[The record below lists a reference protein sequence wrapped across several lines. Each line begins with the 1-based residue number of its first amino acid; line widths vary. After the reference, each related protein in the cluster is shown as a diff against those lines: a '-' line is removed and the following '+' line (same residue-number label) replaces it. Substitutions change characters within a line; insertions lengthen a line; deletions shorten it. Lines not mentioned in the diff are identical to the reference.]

1 MKKLM
6 IIAAFTMLLTGCGV
20 GNYSVQSGVEDAA
33 FISFTDDVKQDIT
46 VTVDNQTYVLKTVK
60 QKAYKSG
67 RNIKQT
73 ALNTIK
79 IGPGQHEV
87 KVTLTLDGTDVFD
100 KKIFVSTGEHK
111 IIEL

>member
-1 MKKLM
+1 M

-20 GNYSVQSGVEDAA
+20 GNYSIQSGVEDAA
-33 FISFTDDVKQDIT
+33 FISFTDDIKQDIS
-46 VTVDNQTYVLKTVK
+46 VTIDDQTYLLKTVK

-79 IGPGQHEV
+79 TGPGQHEV
-87 KVTLTLDGTDVFD
+87 KVIMNGTDVFN
-100 KKIFVSTGEHK
+100 KKIFLSTGEHK

>member
-20 GNYSVQSGVEDAA
+20 GNYSIQSGVEDAA

-46 VTVDNQTYVLKTVK
+46 VTVDDQTYLLKTVR

>member
-1 MKKLM
+1 
-6 IIAAFTMLLTGCGV
+6 MLLTGCGV

-33 FISFTDDVKQDIT
+33 FISFTDNVKQDIT
-46 VTVDNQTYVLKTVK
+46 VTVDGQTYNIKTVK

-79 IGPGQHEV
+79 IGPGQHDV
-87 KVTLTLDGTDVFD
+87 KVLMNGADVFS
-100 KKIFVSTGEHK
+100 KKIVVSTGEHK

>member
-6 IIAAFTMLLTGCGV
+6 IIAAFTMLVTGCGV

-46 VTVDNQTYVLKTVK
+46 VTVDDQTYVLKTVK

-67 RNIKQT
+67 RSRQ
-73 ALNTIK
+73 L
-79 IGPGQHEV
+79 
-87 KVTLTLDGTDVFD
+87 
-100 KKIFVSTGEHK
+100 
-111 IIEL
+111 

>member
-6 IIAAFTMLLTGCGV
+6 MTAALTVLMTGCGV
-20 GNYSVQSGVEDAA
+20 GNYSVQSGIENASY
-33 FISFTDDVKQDIT
+33 ISFTDDVKQDIT
-46 VTVDNQTYVLKTVK
+46 VTVDDQTYVLKTVK

-79 IGPGQHEV
+79 TTPGQHEV
-87 KVTLTLDGTDVFD
+87 KVVLNGKEVFG
-100 KKIFVSTGEHK
+100 KKLFLSTGEHK
-111 IIEL
+111 ILEL

>member
-6 IIAAFTMLLTGCGV
+6 IIAAFTMMMTGCGV
-20 GNYSVQSGVEDAA
+20 GTYSVQSGVEDAA
-33 FISFTDDVKQDIT
+33 FISFTDDTRQDIT
-46 VTVDNQTYVLKTVK
+46 VTVDDQTYVLKTVQ

-79 IGPGQHEV
+79 LAPGQHDV
-87 KVTLTLDGTDVFD
+87 KVDLNGTEVFS
-100 KKIFVSTGEHK
+100 KKLFISTGEHK

>member
-6 IIAAFTMLLTGCGV
+6 IIAAFTILLTGCGV
-20 GNYSVQSGVEDAA
+20 GNYSIQSGVEDAA
-33 FISFTDDVKQDIT
+33 FISFTDDIKQDIS
-46 VTVDNQTYVLKTVK
+46 VTIDDQTYILKTVK

-79 IGPGQHEV
+79 TDPGQHEV
-87 KVTLTLDGTDVFD
+87 KVIMNGTDVFN
-100 KKIFVSTGEHK
+100 KKIFLSTGEHK

>member
-6 IIAAFTMLLTGCGV
+6 IIAAFTMMMTGCGV
-20 GNYSVQSGVEDAA
+20 GTYSVQSGVEDAA
-33 FISFTDDVKQDIT
+33 FISFTDDTRQDIT
-46 VTVDNQTYVLKTVK
+46 VTVDDQTYVLKTVQ

-79 IGPGQHEV
+79 LAPGQHDV
-87 KVTLTLDGTDVFD
+87 KVDLKGTEVFS
-100 KKIFVSTGEHK
+100 KKLFISTVEHK

>member
-1 MKKLM
+1 MKKL
-6 IIAAFTMLLTGCGV
+6 IITAAFTLLLTGCGV

-33 FISFTDDVKQDIT
+33 FLSFTDEEKQDIT
-46 VTVDNQTYVLKTVK
+46 VTVDNMTYELQTVK

-67 RNIKQT
+67 RNIKET

-87 KVTLTLDGTDVFD
+87 KVTLDGADVFD

>member
-1 MKKLM
+1 MM
-6 IIAAFTMLLTGCGV
+6 MTGCGV
-20 GNYSVQSGVEDAA
+20 RTYSEQSGVEDAA
-33 FISFTDDVKQDIT
+33 FISFTDDTRQDIT
-46 VTVDNQTYVLKTVK
+46 VTVDDQTYVLKTVQ

-79 IGPGQHEV
+79 LAPGQHDV
-87 KVTLTLDGTDVFD
+87 KVDLKGTEVFS
-100 KKIFVSTGEHK
+100 KKLFISTGEHK

>member
-1 MKKLM
+1 MKKSM
-6 IIAAFTMLLTGCGV
+6 IIAAFAMLLTGCGV

-33 FISFTDDVKQDIT
+33 FISFTDDVKQEIT
-46 VTVDNQTYVLKTVK
+46 VTVDNQAYMLKTVK

-79 IGPGQHEV
+79 TTPGQHEV
-87 KVTLTLDGTDVFD
+87 KVVLNGNEVFD
-100 KKIFVSTGEHK
+100 KKLFLSTGEHK
-111 IIEL
+111 ILEL

>member
-20 GNYSVQSGVEDAA
+20 GTYSVQSGVEDVA
-33 FISFTDDVKQDIT
+33 FISFTDDIKQDIT
-46 VTVDNQTYVLKTVK
+46 VTVDDQTYTLKTVK
-60 QKAYKSG
+60 QRAYKSG

-79 IGPGQHEV
+79 TTPGQHEV
-87 KVTLTLDGTDVFD
+87 KVLLNDNEVFS
-100 KKIFVSTGEHK
+100 KKLFLSTGAHK
-111 IIEL
+111 ILEL

>member
-6 IIAAFTMLLTGCGV
+6 VIIACAMLFVGCGV
-20 GNYSVQSGVEDAA
+20 GTYSVQYGVEDVS

-46 VTVDNQTYVLKTVK
+46 VTVDDRIYILKTVK

-73 ALNTIK
+73 ALNTIRTT
-79 IGPGQHEV
+79 PGQHEV
-87 KVTLTLDGTDVFD
+87 KVMLGGKEVYAQKLFL
-100 KKIFVSTGEHK
+100 STGEHK
-111 IIEL
+111 ILEL

>member
-33 FISFTDDVKQDIT
+33 FISFTDNVKQDIT
-46 VTVDNQTYVLKTVK
+46 VTVDGQTYNIKTVK

-79 IGPGQHEV
+79 IGPGQHDV
-87 KVTLTLDGTDVFD
+87 KVLMNGADVFS

>member
-6 IIAAFTMLLTGCGV
+6 IIAAFTMMMTGCGV
-20 GNYSVQSGVEDAA
+20 GTYSVQSGVEDAA
-33 FISFTDDVKQDIT
+33 FISFTDDTRQDIT
-46 VTVDNQTYVLKTVK
+46 VTVDDQTYALKTVQ

-79 IGPGQHEV
+79 LAPGQHDV
-87 KVTLTLDGTDVFD
+87 KVDLKGTEVFS
-100 KKIFVSTGEHK
+100 KKLFISTGEHK

>member
-6 IIAAFTMLLTGCGV
+6 IIAAFTMMMTGCGV
-20 GNYSVQSGVEDAA
+20 GTYSVQSGVEDAA
-33 FISFTDDVKQDIT
+33 FISFTDDTRQDIT
-46 VTVDNQTYVLKTVK
+46 VTVDDQTYVLKTVQ

-67 RNIKQT
+67 RNIKQP

-79 IGPGQHEV
+79 LAPGQHEV
-87 KVTLTLDGTDVFD
+87 KVDLNGTEVFS
-100 KKIFVSTGEHK
+100 KKLFISTGEHK

>member
-46 VTVDNQTYVLKTVK
+46 VTVDDQTYLLKTVR

-79 IGPGQHEV
+79 IGPGQHVV
-87 KVTLTLDGTDVFD
+87 KVMLDGADVFD

>member
-20 GNYSVQSGVEDAA
+20 GNYSVQSGIENAS

-46 VTVDNQTYVLKTVK
+46 VTVDDQTYVLKTVK

-67 RNIKQT
+67 RNIKET

-87 KVTLTLDGTDVFD
+87 KVTLDGADIFD

>member
-6 IIAAFTMLLTGCGV
+6 IIAAFTMMMTGCGV
-20 GNYSVQSGVEDAA
+20 GTYSVQSGVEDAA
-33 FISFTDDVKQDIT
+33 FISFTDDTRQDIT
-46 VTVDNQTYVLKTVK
+46 VTVDDQTYVLKTVQ

-79 IGPGQHEV
+79 LAPGQHDV
-87 KVTLTLDGTDVFD
+87 KVDLKGTEVFS
-100 KKIFVSTGEHK
+100 KKLFISTGEHK

>member
-46 VTVDNQTYVLKTVK
+46 VTIDDQTYILKTVR

-87 KVTLTLDGTDVFD
+87 KVTLDGADVFD

>member
-6 IIAAFTMLLTGCGV
+6 IIAAFTMMMTGCGV
-20 GNYSVQSGVEDAA
+20 GTYSVQSGVEDAA
-33 FISFTDDVKQDIT
+33 FISFKDDTRQDIT
-46 VTVDNQTYVLKTVK
+46 VTVDDQTYVLKTVQ

-79 IGPGQHEV
+79 LAPGQHDV
-87 KVTLTLDGTDVFD
+87 KVDLNGTEVFS
-100 KKIFVSTGEHK
+100 KKLFISTGEHK

>member
-1 MKKLM
+1 MKK
-6 IIAAFTMLLTGCGV
+6 IFVIAAFIMTLTSCGV
-20 GNYSVQSGVEDAA
+20 GTYSVQSGVEDAA
-33 FISFTDDVKQDIT
+33 FISFTDDVKQAIVVNIDNKAYT
-46 VTVDNQTYVLKTVK
+46 VETVK

-79 IGPGQHEV
+79 LTPGQHV
-87 KVTLTLDGTDVFD
+87 VSVTLNGNQIYSHKVFL
-100 KKIFVSTGEHK
+100 STGETK

>member
-6 IIAAFTMLLTGCGV
+6 IIAAFTMLVTGCGV

-46 VTVDNQTYVLKTVK
+46 VTVDNQAYVLKTVK

-87 KVTLTLDGTDVFD
+87 KVIINGNDVFS
-100 KKIFVSTGEHK
+100 KKIFLSTGEHK

>member
-6 IIAAFTMLLTGCGV
+6 IIAAFTMMMTRCGV
-20 GNYSVQSGVEDAA
+20 GTYSVQSGVEDAA
-33 FISFTDDVKQDIT
+33 FISFTDDTRQDIT
-46 VTVDNQTYVLKTVK
+46 VTVDDQTYVLKTVQ

-79 IGPGQHEV
+79 LAPGQHDV
-87 KVTLTLDGTDVFD
+87 KVDLNGTEVFS
-100 KKIFVSTGEHK
+100 KKLFISTGEHK

>member
-6 IIAAFTMLLTGCGV
+6 ITAAFTMLLAGCGV
-20 GNYSVQSGVEDAA
+20 GTYSVQSGVEDAA
-33 FISFTDDVKQDIT
+33 FISFTDDAKQDIT
-46 VTVDNQTYVLKTVK
+46 VTVDNQTYALKSVK

-67 RNIKQT
+67 RNFRQT
-73 ALNTIK
+73 AQNTIK
-79 IGPGQHEV
+79 TTPGQHEV
-87 KVTLTLDGTDVFD
+87 KVSVNGNEVFG

>member
-6 IIAAFTMLLTGCGV
+6 IIAAFTMFLTGCGV
-20 GNYSVQSGVEDAA
+20 GNYSIQSGVENAS

-46 VTVDNQTYVLKTVK
+46 VTVDDQTYVLKTVK

-79 IGPGQHEV
+79 TTPGQHEV
-87 KVTLTLDGTDVFD
+87 KVVLNGNEVFG
-100 KKIFVSTGEHK
+100 KKLFLSTGEHK
-111 IIEL
+111 ILEL

>member
-6 IIAAFTMLLTGCGV
+6 VITAFAMLFVGCGV
-20 GNYSVQSGVEDAA
+20 GTYSVQYGVEDVS

-46 VTVDNQTYVLKTVK
+46 VTVDDRMYILKTVK

-73 ALNTIK
+73 ALNTIRTT
-79 IGPGQHEV
+79 PGQHEV
-87 KVTLTLDGTDVFD
+87 KVMLDGKEVYA
-100 KKIFVSTGEHK
+100 KKLFLSTGEHK
-111 IIEL
+111 ILEL

>member
-1 MKKLM
+1 MKKSI
-6 IIAAFTMLLTGCGV
+6 IIAAFTLLLTGCGV

-33 FISFTDDVKQDIT
+33 FLSFTDEEKQDIT
-46 VTVDNQTYVLKTVK
+46 VTVDNQTYELQTVK

-67 RNIKQT
+67 RNIKET

-87 KVTLTLDGTDVFD
+87 KVTLDGADVFD